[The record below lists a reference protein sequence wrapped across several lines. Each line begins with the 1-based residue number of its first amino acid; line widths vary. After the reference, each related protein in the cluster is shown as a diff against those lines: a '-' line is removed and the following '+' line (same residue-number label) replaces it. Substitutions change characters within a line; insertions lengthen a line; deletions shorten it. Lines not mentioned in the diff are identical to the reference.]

1 MTPSERRTLED
12 KRQQLELERIS
23 GMAKV
28 NQAIGAIAMIDA
40 MLALPHE
47 VPSDQTQD
55 NASQA
60 A

>member
-12 KRQQLELERIS
+12 KRQQLEMERIA

-47 VPSDQTQD
+47 VPAAQTQAD
-55 NASQA
+55 NSQA